1 MKIFQTFFIKSHTW
15 NPEILQ
21 ASFLFSFDNEVEFTE
36 TISFACK
43 EFTPIKNADPAIV
56 SNLLFHLSLAIGIS
70 YYKLCPTKEIV
81 VENWYLDDEQKKFRN
96 QFYVNWLWEYFFRNK
111 ISPKGLCQFVNDKEA
126 NTFAFLW
133 KQFTPTR
140 QHIMVAIWWGKDSL
154 VSVELVKQL
163 WLPFST
169 STFGKDYALHQM
181 VSKQIDAP
189 RLIMQRTMDEKL
201 FEMNEAGYYNGHVPI
216 SWIIAFVLVTAAYLY
231 DYNFIVM
238 SNEKSASE
246 WNTIMDGIEINHQR
260 SKSLDFELAFAEYLQ
275 HAVTNEV
282 KYFSLLRWMYEIKIA
297 ALFATHP
304 QYFDVFSSCNTNFKI
319 LEESLTKIG
328 LKAQNNFRRCNNCPK
343 CAFVYT
349 ILRPFVTADQAKT
362 IWGEEL
368 YEKESLLTTFRA
380 LLGIEG
386 LKPFECVGTNE
397 EVVLWMKKSLDIW
410 KGDLPVILEM
420 FAREIATQMKHE
432 DWVALEE
439 KLFTISDEGNIP
451 GLFHHLLSSLY
462 SDD

>member
-1 MKIFQTFFIKSHTW
+1 MKTFQTFFIKSHTW
-15 NPEILQ
+15 NPETLQ

-36 TISFACK
+36 TINFTCE
-43 EFTPIKNADPAIV
+43 EFTPIQNADPAII

-70 YYKLCPTKEIV
+70 YYKLCPTKEII
-81 VENWYLDDEQKKFRN
+81 VENGYLNDEQKKFRN
-96 QFYVNWLWEYFFRNK
+96 QFYINGLGEYFFKNE
-111 ISPKGLCQFVNDKEA
+111 ISPKGLCQFVNSKEA
-126 NTFAFLW
+126 ADFSFLG

-140 QHIMVAIWWGKDSL
+140 QQIMVAIGGGKDSL
-154 VSVELVKQL
+154 VSVELVKKL
-163 WLPFST
+163 GLPFYT

-181 VSKQIDAP
+181 VSKKIDAA
-189 RLIMQRTMDEKL
+189 RLVMQRTMDEKL

-216 SWIIAFVLVTAAYLY
+216 SGIIAFVLVTAAYLY

-246 WNTIMDGIEINHQR
+246 GNTIMDGIEINHQR

-275 HAVTNEV
+275 HAITNDVT
-282 KYFSLLRWMYEIKIA
+282 YFSLLRGMYEIKIA
-297 ALFATHP
+297 ELFAQYP

-328 LKAQNNFRRCNNCPK
+328 LKAKNNFRRCNSCPK
-343 CAFVYT
+343 CAFVYA

-386 LKPFECVGTNE
+386 IKPFECVGTNE
-397 EVVLWMKKSLDIW
+397 EVVLGMKKSLDMW

-420 FAREIATQMKHE
+420 FAREIGAQMKHE

-451 GLFHHLLSSLY
+451 GLFHPLLSSL
-462 SDD
+462 